1 MSLIKRLRPGGSSSA
16 VSPFPASTSQ
26 MISMHV
32 TAIPTANFR
41 KVVEQLT
48 PQLAANAVVRD
59 DTGGIQLPGEVS
71 QQLNLA
77 ETVVAQLLIQ
87 TGSQLAGILQPVAA
101 PRAQDLHA
109 IRPDLP
115 INPPPPPPPIRSCT
129 AVSTGATDLANSA
142 AEAVVSCQN
151 YLQQATAAL
160 QAGSAVDDCATQL
173 QQANL
178 ALSALDSLDASAS
191 DAAQYFGNIDYFAS
205 QPSILKCSQTV
216 TATIA
221 QAKAHAS
228 ASATQ
233 ANQIATSAGT
243 TALLAS
249 SQTLQAQA
257 LAKCGPSAPSPVPLA
272 PNSIRVVTMWYGI
285 EFQLDENTTK
295 DFEKV
300 CDAVSKGGDIISSI
314 VTLLKAAVGNNPVA
328 GAVITALVS
337 GVPLLVENA
346 MDKADQGSGVTLHC
360 SLVPILGASII
371 FGFNIPA
378 ELVTIE
384 GLLEAGTLA
393 IGVGGNP
400 ILNVFW
406 VTGNGSGLFELQETA
421 QIILLSQT
429 LTCRHGW
436 GQYSTPIHISKA
448 RRSMAVGLPHVA

>member
-87 TGSQLAGILQPVAA
+87 TGSQLAGILQPVSAQ
-101 PRAQDLHA
+101 PVQDLPA
-109 IRPDLP
+109 IRPDLTT
-115 INPPPPPPPIRSCT
+115 INPPPPPPPIRSCA
-129 AVSTGATDLANSA
+129 AVSTGATDLAESA

-160 QAGSAVDDCATQL
+160 QAGSAAADCATQL

-205 QPSILKCSQTV
+205 QAGILKCPPNTI
-216 TATIA
+216 ATIG
-221 QAKAHAS
+221 QEKTRAS

-233 ANQIATSAGT
+233 ANQSATSAGT
-243 TALLAS
+243 TALLS
-249 SQTLQAQA
+249 SAQTLQAQA
-257 LAKCGPSAPSPVPLA
+257 LAKCGPTSPSPVSLA
-272 PNSIRVVTMWYGI
+272 PNSIRVVMMWYGI
-285 EFQLDENTTK
+285 EFQLDEKTTK

-300 CDAVSKGGDIISSI
+300 CDYVSKGGGIIASI
-314 VTLLKAAVGNNPVA
+314 VTLLKAAVGNNALA

-406 VTGNGSGLFELQETA
+406 VTGN
-421 QIILLSQT
+421 
-429 LTCRHGW
+429 
-436 GQYSTPIHISKA
+436 
-448 RRSMAVGLPHVA
+448 